1 MMEKAE
7 RRRCSRITAT
17 FPCAGGNSQNSVA
30 ALFCRQELFGYRPTF
45 DRTQYASQ
53 ANRKRLAPLSLYE
66 DPEFWSL
73 EAPDRHRLE
82 LMPPEKRLH
91 YGFGPYPADAA
102 QDATLEDKL
111 RSFQCSKSC
120 V

>member
-1 MMEKAE
+1 MLSHYCHFSVCW
-7 RRRCSRITAT
+7 RQLT
-17 FPCAGGNSQNSVA
+17 NSVT